1 MITRRLTPE
10 QADKMIKEANREIRA
25 DKAWLERTLKNANK
39 AKEAE

>member
-25 DKAWLERTLKNANK
+25 DKAWLKRQLTTWMKGQA
-39 AKEAE
+39 